1 LRAGGVILYPAV
13 DILDGHAVRLT
24 QGDYAQSTTY
34 ASDPVQAAQ
43 SWSAAGAQR
52 LHIVDLDGARAGEP
66 ANLGYVSAIATQ
78 TGLPI
83 EFGGGLRSLESID
96 AAVAA
101 GAERVV
107 IGTAAFT
114 GGDLLDRAIES
125 HGDRVVVSVDSRG
138 GHVATAGWTQT
149 TTVTTIDAIELL
161 NARGVRNFI
170 YTDVDRDGMLD
181 GLDAQELGRI
191 ADAVRG
197 ELLYGGGIGA
207 LSDLASLAALHH
219 PRLAGVIVGKALYE
233 QRFTIAEAHAVLCT

>member
-1 LRAGGVILYPAV
+1 VILYPAV

-34 ASDPVQAAQ
+34 ASDPLEAAQ
-43 SWSAAGAQR
+43 SWAAAGAQR

-66 ANLGYVSAIATQ
+66 ANLRHVSRIAAD

-83 EFGGGLRSLESID
+83 EFGGGLRSLGSID

-114 GGDLLDRAIES
+114 GGDLLDRAIEA

-149 TTVTTIDAIELL
+149 TAVTTIDAVESLK
-161 NARGVRNFI
+161 ARGVRNFI

-181 GLDAQELGRI
+181 GLDAQEVGRV
-191 ADAVRG
+191 ADAVQG
-197 ELLYGGGIGA
+197 ALLYGGGIGA
-207 LSDLASLAALHH
+207 LSDLSALAELAH

-233 QRFTIAEAHAVLCT
+233 RRFSVAEAHAVLCT